1 VKYVLW
7 LLWHLASPA
16 TFGCSV
22 VLAFLAFAWLVF
34 VYQISF

>member
-22 VLAFLAFAWLVF
+22 VLAFLGFVLLV
-34 VYQISF
+34 VIYQTSF